1 MSISFHSGPRKLVDE
16 IKRAGFRVVGITS
29 DIGDPSRCLQ
39 ITLKNGVVVNW
50 DRESYCVWT
59 QGPQPLSEKVEASLA
74 ARHARR
80 RTRKTS
86 AGFSLWA
93 TLILVGC
100 FLLALAWQNLRNEQG
115 SASNRVPPPMNEP
128 PPAE

>member
-1 MSISFHSGPRKLVDE
+1 MAISFHRGPRKLVEE
-16 IKRAGFRVVGITS
+16 IKHAGFRVVGVTS

-39 ITLKNGVVVNW
+39 IALKNGVVVNW
-50 DRESYCVWT
+50 DRESYSVWT

-74 ARHARR
+74 AHHARR
-80 RTRKTS
+80 RSRKKS
-86 AGFSLWA
+86 ANFSLWA
-93 TLILVGC
+93 TLVLIGC

-115 SASNRVPPPMNEP
+115 SATNRVSPPMSEP